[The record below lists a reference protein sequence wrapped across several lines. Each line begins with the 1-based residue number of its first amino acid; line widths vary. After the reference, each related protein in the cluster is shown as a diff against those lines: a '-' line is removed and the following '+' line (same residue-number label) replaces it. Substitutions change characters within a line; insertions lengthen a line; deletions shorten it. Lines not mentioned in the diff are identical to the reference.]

1 MQTISFLIVSPAPPG
16 GAADALPCRPMRRLA
31 LSFAASLAHAPA
43 VAWRGIFMGLPPADR
58 MMLGILGKTFG
69 KSPMEP
75 YPSSI

>member
-1 MQTISFLIVSPAPPG
+1 MGGRAP
-16 GAADALPCRPMRRLA
+16 GANDQLAERFAGAVRRD
-31 LSFAASLAHAPA
+31 
-43 VAWRGIFMGLPPADR
+43 G